1 MRRTLVILVLTLV
14 FWCPTFVWAE
24 IYKWVDEKGTI
35 HFTEDPGT
43 IPEKQTEK
51 TQPRPTGTI
60 EGDPSKQFNEDERIT
75 YYYRDPRLD
84 ELIPIL
90 ESILREKDAVSNSK
104 AVKPLVHFFATAFQK
119 DKDKL
124 KDLKALQKQY
134 AGKDRQLIQAIVE
147 QARNYHPADLRSPE
161 DLELLWSEYKASGNK
176 EVIERLIK
184 VITGTYPPKQNSLR
198 DPAAIC
204 VMKMATYHFEV
215 FQMLRRRSESSAG
228 GKSNLLAEIVGTIN
242 HFAFDPANEHLE
254 RGLNLYKEK
263 KYNEAMQEFNK
274 SLSYVP
280 DSCSVYMNIANIYD
294 KQKNFWEAIKA
305 GKKAVSIEPDNPG
318 ALSNLALYYQNL
330 KEYDEA
336 IKWYRK
342 CLEYDPRK
350 TDCHYGLG
358 VTYVKIREKDKAVAP
373 FNKYLEYAPNGRF
386 AAYIREFMVS
396 IGRPVDE
403 DPGDVAVMLQNKRY
417 DALEKHLLS
426 LLRGKNRE
434 KDGVSSLSQAYEKLC
449 GVQGG
454 ELALGARIIQFKSWL
469 TQHDSSHFANAC
481 LGFVFIDFAWHARGD
496 GVADTITE
504 VAGRRFKINL
514 LSSKHHLEKAYSLD
528 PSDPNVPAELI
539 TVAIGLGLGR
549 EEMEKQFQRAILA
562 DPTDHRAYFKKLMYL
577 MPKWF
582 GSKEEMFSFARES
595 VRKAPPKTR
604 IPMVLPAAHWEM
616 YSRSGEDA
624 SYFRNPNI
632 WKEMKEVYQTV
643 TRSFPEAKTTDNWF
657 ARTAYLAGDYDTA
670 REELKKIGN
679 HWDKGVW
686 GDKEAFEEVRRELS
700 LK

>member
-1 MRRTLVILVLTLV
+1 MRRMLVILVLALGFLFPV
-14 FWCPTFVWAE
+14 FVWAE

-51 TQPRPTGTI
+51 TQRKTTETI
-60 EGDPSKQFNEDERIT
+60 LGNPSTQFKEDERIT

-134 AGKDRQLIQAIVE
+134 AGKDRQLIQTIIEEAK
-147 QARNYHPADLRSPE
+147 NYHPADLKSPE

-176 EVIERLIK
+176 EIFERLIK
-184 VITGTYPPKQNSLR
+184 VITATTPSKQNSLR

-280 DSCSVYMNIANIYD
+280 DSCPAYMNIANIYD
-294 KQKNFWEAIKA
+294 NQKNFWEAIKA
-305 GKKAVSIEPDNPG
+305 GKKAVSIKPGNPG

-342 CLEYDPRK
+342 CLEYDPKK

-358 VTYVKIREKDKAVAP
+358 ASYGKMREKDKAAAAYR
-373 FNKYLEYAPNGRF
+373 KYLEYAPNGRF
-386 AAYIREFMVS
+386 AAYIREYLTS
-396 IGRPVDE
+396 TGRPVDE
-403 DPGDVAVMLQNKRY
+403 DSGDVEVMLRNKRY
-417 DALEKHLLS
+417 DLLETTLLS
-426 LLRGKNRE
+426 LLREKNRD
-434 KDGVSSLSQAYEKLC
+434 KNGQPLLSIAYYKLC
-449 GVQGG
+449 DVQGG
-454 ELALGARIIQFKSWL
+454 ELSFSTRIFQLREWL
-469 TQHDSSHFANAC
+469 TQHNSSHFANAC
-481 LGFVFIDFAWHARGD
+481 LGIVYIHLAWYARG
-496 GVADTITE
+496 GGYANTVTE
-504 VAGRRFKINL
+504 ESGRIFKINL
-514 LSSKHHLEKAYSLD
+514 LSARHHLEKAYSLD
-528 PSDPNVPAELI
+528 PSDPSVPAKLI
-539 TVAIGLGLGR
+539 TVAMGLGLER
-549 EEMEKQFQRAILA
+549 SEMEKQFQRAILA
-562 DPTDHRAYFKKLMYL
+562 DPTDHQAYSTKLTYL
-577 MPKWF
+577 MPKWL

-595 VRKAPPKTR
+595 VRKAPPKSR
-604 IPMVLPAAHWEM
+604 IPAVLATAHWEM
-616 YSRSGEDA
+616 YDRSGEDA

-643 TRSFPEAKTTDNWF
+643 ARSFPEEKRTHNWF

-670 REELKKIGN
+670 REELKKIGDD
-679 HWDKGVW
+679 WDKGAW
-686 GDKEAFEEVRRELS
+686 GDKEAFEEVKRELS
-700 LK
+700 VK